1 MGEAAAEI
9 GATFDDGVDEP
20 IQPVAEAPK
29 EAENVEIPPVQPVAE
44 EAPTEEAPKE
54 EAEDENAKAIR
65 DAAFKAREAKRE
77 AAEAKRQLE
86 EAQRKLQE
94 YEAPVRPDI
103 PPPPDPYDDN
113 FAQKV
118 AHRDALI
125 AQAARWDQQQAFV
138 QQQAQQAKQE
148 EFNRQQEKLRE
159 TVTAYSG
166 TAEKLGIA
174 AHELQ
179 QAGMTVAQYGINDD
193 IANHILT
200 DELGPSITVYLAKN
214 PLEMDKLSVMSPIKA
229 AAYIEANIKPKAR
242 KPPPTL
248 APEPIPSLKGSGM
261 PEKDDTFGATF
272 E

>member
-29 EAENVEIPPVQPVAE
+29 EAENAEIPPVQPVAE
-44 EAPTEEAPKE
+44 EVTEEAPKE

-138 QQQAQQAKQE
+138 QQQVQQAKQE

-179 QAGMTVAQYGINDD
+179 QAGMAVAQYGIHDD
-193 IANHILT
+193 VANHILT

-261 PEKDDTFGATF
+261 PEKDDTYGATF